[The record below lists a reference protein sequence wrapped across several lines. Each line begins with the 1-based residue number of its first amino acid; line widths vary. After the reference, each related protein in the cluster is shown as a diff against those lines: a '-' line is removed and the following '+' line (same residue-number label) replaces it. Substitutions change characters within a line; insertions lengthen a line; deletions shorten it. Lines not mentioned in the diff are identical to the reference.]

1 MKLPLVVLFGLL
13 TISPM
18 ALSQA
23 GNEATVMR
31 SEENVEELIKLA
43 LQARSQGRFAEA
55 LVLIRKAE
63 SLEPKNLDVQ
73 FYLGLT
79 QYNLGDISGA
89 EATLRAI
96 LKVEPKYVDAKI
108 ILGRVLIAQSQF
120 VESERLLREAIMQT
134 PDYIDAYDALAS
146 NLAAQKKMLQAIQTL
161 NQGLARSPNDIQL
174 LVKKG
179 KLLFIDKQLDA
190 GLVVADQLIAQ
201 TSSVAKY
208 QGHVLKAKIVF
219 DKNPTR
225 IGVAELNLRKAIEIS
240 NNDVEAH
247 LVLADI
253 YASVWK
259 FQQAEDVL
267 VDALSQSNDRNRI
280 EVKLEEMKALEK
292 DVEKFTIAT
301 SASSWSFDDNRAS
314 WQEFYLDGVWRI
326 DPFKTVVLGLENFTR
341 DDISDQTLRVEYSQK
356 LNKWI
361 YAYAAGRMT
370 INPDFREHNG
380 LKVGANFVTNPLPF
394 GSTVIIAETE
404 SRFYEANKVYFLT
417 AGVEQYIGNSF
428 ILNAKIFRVLSDGKD
443 FNVWNTKLT
452 WNVTDRW
459 QVSGG
464 YGTMTEDVS
473 GRLRNGHSYN
483 LGSQYR
489 INNRF
494 SVVGNYTRHSNELY
508 KADQYTVGIKINLG
522 PKRR

>member
-18 ALSQA
+18 ALSQV
-23 GNEATVMR
+23 GNETTVLR

-43 LQARSQGRFAEA
+43 LKARAQGRFAEA
-55 LVLIRKAE
+55 LELIKKAE
-63 SLEPKNLDVQ
+63 VLEPKNLDVQ

-79 QYNLGDISGA
+79 QYNLGDIQGS

-96 LKVEPKYVDAKI
+96 LKAEPKYVDAKI
-108 ILGRVLIAQSQF
+108 ILGRVLIAQGQF
-120 VESERLLREAIMQT
+120 VESERLLREAIIQT

-146 NLAAQKKMLQAIQTL
+146 NLAAQKKMQQAIVVL
-161 NQGLARSPNDIQL
+161 DQGLARSPDDIQL

-190 GLVVADQLIAQ
+190 GLVVADKLIAQ
-201 TSSVAKY
+201 ASPVAKY
-208 QGHVLKAKIVF
+208 QGHVLKAKITF

-225 IGVAELNLRKAIEIS
+225 IGVAETNLRKAIDIS
-240 NNDVEAH
+240 NGDVEAH

-301 SASSWSFDDNRAS
+301 SASTWDFDDNRAS

-326 DPFKTVVLGLENFTR
+326 DPFKTVVLGLENFSR

-370 INPDFREHNG
+370 INPDFREKNG
-380 LKVGANFVTNPLPF
+380 VKVGANFVTNPLPF

-404 SRFYEANKVYFLT
+404 GRFYEANKVYFLT
-417 AGVEQYIGNSF
+417 AGVEQYIGKSF
-428 ILNAKIFRVLSDGKD
+428 ILNAKIFRVLTDGKD

-452 WNVTDRW
+452 YNVTDRW
-459 QVSGG
+459 QLSGG

-473 GRLRNGHSYN
+473 GRLRTGHSYN

-489 INNRF
+489 VNNRF

-508 KADQYTVGIKINLG
+508 KANQYTIGIKVNLG